1 MDRKRRKMLEII
13 FKAREEKLASLTVE
27 DKNYFKVHNIDRGA
41 RRDSLEAE
49 LEKMPKDFR
58 QLKETIKT
66 KLEDYIE
73 TVNRESWYLWK
84 KYYLAGL
91 NDGINLKEE
100 IK

>member
-1 MDRKRRKMLEII
+1 MDSKRRKMLEII

-27 DKNYFKVHNIDRGA
+27 DKNYFKVHNIDRSA
-41 RRDSLEAE
+41 KRNSLEAE

-73 TVNRESWYLWK
+73 NVNRESWYLCK

>member
-1 MDRKRRKMLEII
+1 MLEII

-27 DKNYFKVHNIDRGA
+27 DKNYFKVHNIDRSA
-41 RRDSLEAE
+41 RPDYLEAE
-49 LEKMPKDFR
+49 LEKIPTDFR
-58 QLKETIKT
+58 QLKESIKT

-73 TVNRESWYLWK
+73 NVNRENWYLCK

>member
-1 MDRKRRKMLEII
+1 MDSKRRKMLEII
-13 FKAREEKLASLTVE
+13 FKVREKKLASLTAE
-27 DKNYFKVHNIDRGA
+27 DKNYFKVHNIDRSA

-58 QLKETIKT
+58 QLNETIKT

-73 TVNRESWYLWK
+73 TVNRENWYLCK

>member
-1 MDRKRRKMLEII
+1 MLEII

-27 DKNYFKVHNIDRGA
+27 DKNYFKVHNIDRSA
-41 RRDSLEAE
+41 KRDSVEAE

-73 TVNRESWYLWK
+73 TVNCESWYLCK